1 MMTHRDCDNALLTQV
16 RNAAQTVLSMS
27 ETFTFSYLEKC
38 LPAEALQKVQKV
50 ILTGCGDSYC
60 IGVAARPCFESE
72 GAYPGFQAEAL
83 RNIEA
88 ARYYRT
94 YVGWG
99 EKKAEDHLICAVSIT
114 GSPVRPREALA
125 RINQLGG
132 ISVAF
137 TDNENSLFAR
147 EAKYAVRIN
156 VPQDH
161 YKPGVTDEECPGMT
175 SYIAGCY
182 AVMMFGLYMCV
193 CKGLMTKQQAEEQ
206 RQAAIE
212 YARAFTPEVIDDLEE
227 KAFRFAEKL
236 QADGFDCMDFIAE
249 DQEFATAFFA
259 SAKMVESFGA
269 VTTHDDAEDW
279 CHINYFNRNPARI
292 ATFLMANPSSPSFSR
307 DQETATCAVAI
318 KRPLAII
325 CEDTADGLPEQA
337 WTFKMPTPKYR
348 WINALLQHIPMD
360 FIAAYL
366 GIFRR
371 QMPVGISSELH
382 ERDAACARFKKSE
395 QVFVEEL

>member
-1 MMTHRDCDNALLTQV
+1 MTHRDYDNALLTQV
-16 RNAAQTVLSMS
+16 RGAARTVLSMA
-27 ETFTFSYLEKC
+27 ETFTFSRLEAS
-38 LPAEALQKVQKV
+38 LPVEELQKVQKV

-60 IGVAARPCFESE
+60 IGLAARPCFETE
-72 GAYPGFQAEAL
+72 GAYPAFQVEAI

-88 ARYYRT
+88 ARYYHT
-94 YVGWG
+94 YCGWG

-125 RINQLGG
+125 RIDRLGG
-132 ISVAF
+132 LSLAF
-137 TDNENSLFAR
+137 TDNENSLFAKQ
-147 EAKYAVRIN
+147 AKYAVRIN

-182 AVMMFGLYMCV
+182 AVMMFGLYLCV
-193 CKGLMTKQQAEEQ
+193 CKGSLTRQQAEER
-206 RQAAIE
+206 RQAAVD
-212 YARAFTPEVIDDLEE
+212 YARAFTDQVIDGLEE
-227 KAFRFAEKL
+227 KAFRFATKL
-236 QADGFDCMDFIAE
+236 QQDGFDCMDFIAE

-292 ATFLMANPSSPSFSR
+292 ATFMVANPSSPSFSR
-307 DQETATCAVAI
+307 DQETAACAVAI
-318 KRPLAII
+318 KRPLAIV
-325 CEDTADGLPEQA
+325 CEDTATHLPEQA
-337 WTFKMPTPKYR
+337 WIFQTPTPKYR

-360 FIAAYL
+360 FVAAYL

-371 QMPVGISSELH
+371 QQPVGISSELH
-382 ERDAACARFKKSE
+382 ERDAECARFKKSQ